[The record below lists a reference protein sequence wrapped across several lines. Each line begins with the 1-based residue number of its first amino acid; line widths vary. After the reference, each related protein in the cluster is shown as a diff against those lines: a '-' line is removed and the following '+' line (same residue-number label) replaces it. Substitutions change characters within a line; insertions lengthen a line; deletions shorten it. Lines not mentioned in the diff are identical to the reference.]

1 MKKPTVKA
9 VASAIAQA
17 FKLETAYANAL
28 DAARAIVA
36 AFADGM
42 DKDERLAAGKA
53 LRAVLTNEHKISRV
67 RAWEIL
73 KPYGFIQPRNQE
85 RSKTA
90 KRKQESE
97 AVTLAA
103 QELVS
108 KLRRQYKTRDKVASI
123 LNRAYNINKK

>member
-42 DKDERLAAGKA
+42 DKAERLASGKA
-53 LRAVLTNEHKISRV
+53 LRAMLTNEHKISRV

-73 KPYGFIQPRNQE
+73 KPYGFLPE
-85 RSKTA
+85 RKDGGKTK

-97 AVTLAA
+97 TVTLAA

-108 KLRRQYKTRDKVASI
+108 ALRRQYKNRDKVASI
-123 LNRAYNINKK
+123 LTRAAKLNRE